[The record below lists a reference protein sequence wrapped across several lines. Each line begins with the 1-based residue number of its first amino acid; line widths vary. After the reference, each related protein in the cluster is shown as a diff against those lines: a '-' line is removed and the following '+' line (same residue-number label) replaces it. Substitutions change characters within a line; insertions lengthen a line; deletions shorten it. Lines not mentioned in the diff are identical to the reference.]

1 METGNDSAMV
11 KLSSSRDNNNESPKI
26 SLNSHINHNGYIN
39 KGFTVEKDSSKKT
52 QIENGHI
59 SKECEETQVYKRRW
73 YILSVYCLLTLTQAM
88 LWNTW
93 GPIAASSHQA
103 FGWNDG
109 DTALLTDLGPIA
121 FLLVVFL
128 FSWIVDVKG
137 LRWACVLT
145 AFVMMLGAGVR
156 CITDKSPY
164 VKVTAGI
171 GQFLN
176 GIGTPVSMGVPPVL
190 SAAWFP
196 PHQRTLSTAIATVA
210 NLAGIGLSFVI
221 GPFMVPDDKNTTRS
235 TWNGTLNTTEVNSL
249 NTSDLQEETGLKKRN
264 QIMIL
269 LYTEFGW
276 AVGIFLLLLVYFP
289 AKPSKPPSISAST
302 ERLNFIQGCKTLLRN
317 GVFWVIA
324 CSYGLSV
331 GILGAWPGVLEIVL
345 KPHHI
350 SEHEAGLIGMYSV
363 VCGIVLSLIVAKC
376 TDVFSKKKKV
386 FLLGLYL
393 TSGAFALWMNLL
405 LSRIL
410 PDSYASL
417 HITAVV
423 GSATL
428 TATTPVYFEM
438 ACETT
443 YPVAEGITNFALT
456 LVNNIVSVV
465 FLAIQTI
472 PNIGTSWEG
481 WTLFGTII
489 LCLPGLVFLKEKT
502 NRLNVDEHT

>member
-1 METGNDSAMV
+1 MV
-11 KLSSSRDNNNESPKI
+11 NLSFSENNNVNDCNK
-26 SLNSHINHNGYIN
+26 
-39 KGFTVEKDSSKKT
+39 KGFTNECFIVDTSVKASESDNVCVSKDCVET
-52 QIENGHI
+52 H
-59 SKECEETQVYKRRW
+59 VYKRRW
-73 YILSVYCLLTLTQAM
+73 YILLVYCLLTLTQAM

-93 GPIAASSHQA
+93 GPIATSSHQA
-103 FGWNDG
+103 FGWKDG

-128 FSWIVDVKG
+128 FSWIVDEKG

-164 VKVTAGI
+164 VKITAGI

-210 NLAGIGLSFVI
+210 NLAGIGMSFVI
-221 GPFMVPDDKNTTRS
+221 GPFMVPDDKN
-235 TWNGTLNTTEVNSL
+235 GTKGHLNSWLNTTEVVEGNISSL
-249 NTSDLQEETGLKKRN
+249 PEETSLKKKN
-264 QIMIL
+264 QIMLL

-276 AVGIFLLLLVYFP
+276 AIGIFLLLLLYFP
-289 AKPSKPPSISAST
+289 AKPHKPPSKSAST

-331 GILGAWPGVLEIVL
+331 GILGAWPGVLEMVL

-350 SEHEAGLIGMYSV
+350 SENEAGLIGLYSV
-363 VCGIVLSLIVAKC
+363 VCGIVLSLIIAKFS
-376 TDVFSKKKKV
+376 DVFSKKKKV
-386 FLLGLYL
+386 ILLSLYL
-393 TSGAFALWMNLL
+393 TGGAFALWMNLL
-405 LSRIL
+405 LAGLL
-410 PDSYASL
+410 PDSYVSL
-417 HITAVV
+417 HISTVV
-423 GSATL
+423 GAATL

-443 YPVAEGITNFALT
+443 YPVAEGITNFVLT
-456 LVNNIVSVV
+456 LVNNIVSVI
-465 FLAIQTI
+465 FLAIQTT
-472 PNIGTSWEG
+472 PDIGTAWEG
-481 WTLFGTII
+481 WTLLGTII
-489 LCLPGLVFLKEKT
+489 LCVPGLVYLKERT
-502 NRLNVDEHT
+502 NRLNVDEKGD